1 MLDWESSSLLFIYYI
16 SFVTTYYRIQHPVV
30 GEYSLRQIN
39 IHDVQYIDV
48 HFLRDRPEQFEF
60 GVFSFIQSL
69 LEPGS
74 AGSAGEAQH
83 SDPGLQQLHVS
94 HQVPLHAERHH
105 GVHQQEQDQQPAC
118 VCGRNQTEVS
128 KHKVSVGLFCLSAV
142 GLELVHL
149 TIFILPALCFYIPFK
164 YRILSM
170 MNNEAAPS
178 YFNGGSLTQYK
189 DYR

>member
-1 MLDWESSSLLFIYYI
+1 MRVYLVD
-16 SFVTTYYRIQHPVV
+16 
-30 GEYSLRQIN
+30 G
-39 IHDVQYIDV
+39 
-48 HFLRDRPEQFEF
+48 QFEF

-69 LEPGS
+69 SEPGT
-74 AGSAGEAQH
+74 AGTAGEAQH

-105 GVHQQEQDQQPAC
+105 SVHQQEQDQQPAR
-118 VCGRNQTEVS
+118 VCGGNPTEVP
-128 KHKVSVGLFCLSAV
+128 KHKVSLGLFYLPA
-142 GLELVHL
+142 GELGSVHA
-149 TIFILPALCFYIPFK
+149 TVIFIPSCFRFFYIPFK